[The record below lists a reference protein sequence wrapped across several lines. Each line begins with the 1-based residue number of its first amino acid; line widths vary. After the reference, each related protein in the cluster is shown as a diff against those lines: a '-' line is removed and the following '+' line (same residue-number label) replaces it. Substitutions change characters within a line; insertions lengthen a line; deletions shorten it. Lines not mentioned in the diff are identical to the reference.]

1 MFVFRIEAELS
12 SPEMPRLQPQQQPVI
27 RKPSVKPPTRSA
39 GAKEAAKERAKVA
52 RHKQEFNEELLSSPR
67 DRKLEDK
74 SPSHFAATHR
84 NKKSRKVNR
93 KSEIEFA
100 IKGNKKKM
108 EKRYSKCN
116 PVRRLRNNFKYN
128 EQ

>member
-12 SPEMPRLQPQQQPVI
+12 SPEMPRLQPQQQP
-27 RKPSVKPPTRSA
+27 PSVKPPTRSA

-67 DRKLEDK
+67 DRKLEEK

-108 EKRYSKCN
+108 AKRYSKCN

>member
-39 GAKEAAKERAKVA
+39 GAKERAKVA

-67 DRKLEDK
+67 DRKLEEK

-108 EKRYSKCN
+108 AKRYSKCN